1 MKFAFAGGMAV
12 TKYFSYKV
20 GNDCSSNSDTE
31 SSTNSSEDI
40 EPKEPKTE
48 DTSSTVIIYPN
59 PTNNKVFVY
68 LSEGKIDK
76 LELYTILGKKIK
88 ESTFKNNFIVVDDLS
103 SGLYI
108 VKIYQQNVYT
118 SHKLIIQ

>member
-1 MKFAFAGGMAV
+1 MIQQ
-12 TKYFSYKV
+12 
-20 GNDCSSNSDTE
+20 SN
-31 SSTNSSEDI
+31 TNSSEDI
-40 EPKEPKTE
+40 EPEVPKTE
-48 DTSSTVIIYPN
+48 DSSSSVIIYPN

-88 ESTFKNNFIVVDDLS
+88 ESTSQTNFIVVDDLS

-108 VKIYQQNVYT
+108 IKVYQQNIYT
-118 SHKLIIQ
+118 THKLIIQ